1 MYNKDDLL
9 DSYFMSNDYKETD
22 IETATKNIN
31 DFIEK
36 YGFNDVKIIPRDIM
50 AYVYKNH
57 DFLRLKNV
65 NEEEPLVLG
74 LNNEIES
81 TVVYLNAFSDQS
93 FDEDKK
99 IK

>member
-22 IETATKNIN
+22 IKIATKNIN

-81 TVVYLNAFSDQS
+81 TVAYLNAFSDQS

>member
-22 IETATKNIN
+22 IKIATKNIN
-31 DFIEK
+31 VFIEK

-81 TVVYLNAFSDQS
+81 TVAYLNAFSDQS

>member
-9 DSYFMSNDYKETD
+9 DSYFMANDYKETD
-22 IETATKNIN
+22 IEIATKNIN

-81 TVVYLNAFSDQS
+81 TVAYLNAFSDQS

>member
-9 DSYFMSNDYKETD
+9 DSYFMANDYKETD
-22 IETATKNIN
+22 IEIATKNIN

-36 YGFNDVKIIPRDIM
+36 YGFNDVKITPRDIM

-81 TVVYLNAFSDQS
+81 TVAYLNAFSDQS

>member
-9 DSYFMSNDYKETD
+9 DSYFMANDYKETD
-22 IETATKNIN
+22 IEIATKNIN

-36 YGFNDVKIIPRDIM
+36 YGFNDVKITPRDIM

-57 DFLRLKNV
+57 DFLRLINV
-65 NEEEPLVLG
+65 KEDKPLMLG

-81 TVVYLNAFSDQS
+81 TVAYLNAFSDQS

>member
-1 MYNKDDLL
+1 MYNKYDLL

-31 DFIEK
+31 VFIEK

-81 TVVYLNAFSDQS
+81 TVAYLNAFSDQS

>member
-22 IETATKNIN
+22 IEIVTKNIN
-31 DFIEK
+31 VFIEK

-81 TVVYLNAFSDQS
+81 TVAYLNAFSDQS

>member
-57 DFLRLKNV
+57 DFLRLINV
-65 NEEEPLVLG
+65 KEDKPLMLG

-81 TVVYLNAFSDQS
+81 TVAYLNAFSDQS

>member
-9 DSYFMSNDYKETD
+9 DSYFMANDYKETD
-22 IETATKNIN
+22 IEIVTKNIN

-81 TVVYLNAFSDQS
+81 TVAYLNAFSDQS

>member
-9 DSYFMSNDYKETD
+9 DSYFMANDYKETD

-74 LNNEIES
+74 LNNGIES
-81 TVVYLNAFSDQS
+81 TVAYLNAFSDQS

>member
-9 DSYFMSNDYKETD
+9 DSYFKANDYKETD
-22 IETATKNIN
+22 IEIVTKNIN

-36 YGFNDVKIIPRDIM
+36 YGFNDVKIIPIDIM

-81 TVVYLNAFSDQS
+81 TVAYLNAFSDQS

>member
-1 MYNKDDLL
+1 
-9 DSYFMSNDYKETD
+9 
-22 IETATKNIN
+22 
-31 DFIEK
+31 
-36 YGFNDVKIIPRDIM
+36 M

-81 TVVYLNAFSDQS
+81 TISYLES
-93 FDEDKK
+93 FDDEKREK
-99 IK
+99 RGMIK

>member
-9 DSYFMSNDYKETD
+9 DSYFKANDYKETD
-22 IETATKNIN
+22 IEIVTKNIN

-81 TVVYLNAFSDQS
+81 TVAYLNAFSDQS

>member
-1 MYNKDDLL
+1 MDKLN
-9 DSYFMSNDYKETD
+9 
-22 IETATKNIN
+22 
-31 DFIEK
+31 IEK

-81 TVVYLNAFSDQS
+81 TVAYLNAFSDQS

>member
-9 DSYFMSNDYKETD
+9 DSYFMANDYKETD

-31 DFIEK
+31 DFIK
-36 YGFNDVKIIPRDIM
+36 NYGFDDVKITPRDIM
-50 AYVYKNH
+50 AYVCKNH
-57 DFLRLKNV
+57 DYLRLKNV

-81 TVVYLNAFSDQS
+81 TVAYLNAFSDQS

>member
-1 MYNKDDLL
+1 MYNKNDLL

-31 DFIEK
+31 VFIEK
-36 YGFNDVKIIPRDIM
+36 YGFNDVKITPRDIM

-81 TVVYLNAFSDQS
+81 TVAYLNAFSDQS

>member
-9 DSYFMSNDYKETD
+9 DSYFMANDYKETD

-31 DFIEK
+31 VFIEK

-81 TVVYLNAFSDQS
+81 TVAYLNAFSDQS

>member
-9 DSYFMSNDYKETD
+9 DSYFMANDYKETD
-22 IETATKNIN
+22 IEIATKNIN

-74 LNNEIES
+74 LNNGIES
-81 TVVYLNAFSDQS
+81 TVAYLNAFSDQS

>member
-31 DFIEK
+31 VFIEK

-65 NEEEPLVLG
+65 NEEEPLLLG

-81 TVVYLNAFSDQS
+81 TVAYLNAFSDQS

>member
-22 IETATKNIN
+22 IEIATKNIN

-36 YGFNDVKIIPRDIM
+36 YGFNDIKIIPRDIM

-57 DFLRLKNV
+57 DFLRLINV
-65 NEEEPLVLG
+65 KEDKPLMLG

-81 TVVYLNAFSDQS
+81 TVAYLNAFSDQS

>member
-9 DSYFMSNDYKETD
+9 DSYFMANDYKETD

-81 TVVYLNAFSDQS
+81 TVAYLNAFSDQS

>member
-9 DSYFMSNDYKETD
+9 DSYFMANDYKETD

-31 DFIEK
+31 DFIK
-36 YGFNDVKIIPRDIM
+36 NYGFNDVQITKRDIM

-81 TVVYLNAFSDQS
+81 TISYLES
-93 FDEDKK
+93 FDDEKRK
-99 IK
+99 QKGMIR

>member
-1 MYNKDDLL
+1 MYNKDYLL
-9 DSYFMSNDYKETD
+9 DSYFMANDYKETD
-22 IETATKNIN
+22 IETATKDIN
-31 DFIEK
+31 DFIK
-36 YGFNDVKIIPRDIM
+36 NYGFNDVKITKRDIM

-81 TVVYLNAFSDQS
+81 TISYLES
-93 FDEDKK
+93 FDDEKRGM

>member
-22 IETATKNIN
+22 IEIATKNIN

-81 TVVYLNAFSDQS
+81 TVAYLNAFSDQS

>member
-9 DSYFMSNDYKETD
+9 DSYFMANDYKETD
-22 IETATKNIN
+22 IETATKDIN
-31 DFIEK
+31 DFIK
-36 YGFNDVKIIPRDIM
+36 NYGFNDVKITKRDIM

-65 NEEEPLVLG
+65 NEEGPLVLG

-81 TVVYLNAFSDQS
+81 TISYLES
-93 FDEDKK
+93 FDDEKRK
-99 IK
+99 QKGMIR

>member
-31 DFIEK
+31 VFIEK
-36 YGFNDVKIIPRDIM
+36 YGFNDVKIIPKDIM

-81 TVVYLNAFSDQS
+81 TVSYLNAFSDQS

>member
-9 DSYFMSNDYKETD
+9 DSYFMANDYKETD
-22 IETATKNIN
+22 IETATKDIN
-31 DFIEK
+31 DFIK
-36 YGFNDVKIIPRDIM
+36 NYGFNDVKITKRDIM

-65 NEEEPLVLG
+65 NEDGPLMLG

-81 TVVYLNAFSDQS
+81 TVAYLNAFSDQS

>member
-9 DSYFMSNDYKETD
+9 DSYFMANDYKETD
-22 IETATKNIN
+22 IEIATKNIN
-31 DFIEK
+31 VFIEK
-36 YGFNDVKIIPRDIM
+36 YGFNDVKITPRDIM

-81 TVVYLNAFSDQS
+81 TVAYLNAFSDQS

>member
-81 TVVYLNAFSDQS
+81 TVAYLNAFSDQS

>member
-22 IETATKNIN
+22 IKIATKNIN

-36 YGFNDVKIIPRDIM
+36 YGFNDVKITPRDIM

-81 TVVYLNAFSDQS
+81 TVAYLNAFSDQS